1 MTTRRRSGTT
11 RAAGVAAAL
20 ALALALTAC
29 SGDDGDDPAP
39 APPASDASAPP
50 AAEAPLETTA
60 TIGRLTGSAFPD
72 AKRETLKKQVRA
84 IVDQWVDGAYVGGS
98 WPRTGVGE
106 AFGGFTAGARRA
118 ARTDLRL
125 MSNAD
130 IGERITAVRAT
141 RRVLRLDVLAV
152 RKRAVSV
159 TARLEL
165 RFTTT
170 GEVARTETVRGRLF
184 LTRGKQGWEVFGYD
198 VTAGTGGG
206 QEKRTG
212 ERSTQDRKKQ
222 GRKKQDRDKQTKGS
236 TR

>member
-11 RAAGVAAAL
+11 RTAGVAAAATL
-20 ALALALTAC
+20 ALALALSLAGC
-29 SGDDGDDPAP
+29 SGDDGDEPEPDAP
-39 APPASDASAPP
+39 AAGSSAPP
-50 AAEAPLETTA
+50 AAAPPLETTA
-60 TIGRLTGSAFPD
+60 TIGRVTGSAFPD

-98 WPRTGVGE
+98 WPRTEVAD

-118 ARTDLRL
+118 ATNDLRL

-130 IGERITAVRAT
+130 IGDRVTAVRAT
-141 RRVLRLDVLAV
+141 KRVLRLDVLAV

-159 TARLEL
+159 TARVEL

-198 VTAGTGGG
+198 VTSGDGGG
-206 QEKRTG
+206 QQQK
-212 ERSTQDRKKQ
+212 STKDQQRNTTKQKKSQ
-222 GRKKQDRDKQTKGS
+222 RKGS